1 MRNFRFLVLVTIWM
15 SVVWGLSKPVFAQ
28 DAASPEPTLKEQME
42 ALDQKVKILERRA
55 ELEKE
60 NAAAKA
66 KEASILNA
74 GKDGLFALKS
84 ADDSFKLRVGGYL
97 QIDGR
102 FFLHDEVPLLTN
114 TFLMRRVRPI
124 LEGTVYKYYD
134 FRIMPD
140 FGGGTASLQDAYLS
154 ISYWPQTKL
163 QVGKFKPPVGL
174 ERLQSGASLLFVERA
189 LPTNL
194 VPNRD
199 IGLQLYGDLG
209 DGAFSYALGVFNG
222 VADLASADTEPSSND
237 DKDIA
242 GRIFTLPFKT
252 SDIESLQGLGL
263 GISGSYG
270 NEQGTPATPNL
281 PSYRTPAQQIF
292 FSYRAAP
299 AGTAATAANTV
310 ASDGR
315 LTRYSPQAYYYSG
328 PFGLLGE
335 YVRSSQE
342 VKLGFA
348 SATLGNS
355 AEQVAVSYVLTGG
368 AAWYKGVKVKHTFDP
383 RNGEWGEFELKARYS
398 RLVVDDDA
406 FPIYANP
413 VAVAREAKAWAV
425 GVNWYLNKNV
435 KLNLDYE
442 TTAFKGGGGGTAA
455 NPSDRE
461 NETALLNRF
470 QIVF

>member
-1 MRNFRFLVLVTIWM
+1 MRNFRLLVLVTIWM
-15 SVVWGLSKPVFAQ
+15 SMVWGLSKPVFAQ
-28 DAASPEPTLKEQME
+28 DAASPEPTLKEQVE
-42 ALDQKVKILERRA
+42 ALDQKIRILERRA

-60 NAAAKA
+60 SATAKA
-66 KEASILNA
+66 KEVSILNA
-74 GKDGLFALKS
+74 GKDGLFTLKS
-84 ADDSFKLRVGGYL
+84 ADNNFKLRVGGYL
-97 QIDGR
+97 QVDGR
-102 FFLHDEVPLLTN
+102 FFLHDETAPLVN
-114 TFLMRRVRPI
+114 TFLLRRVRPI

-154 ISYWPQTKL
+154 ISYWPQAKL

-174 ERLQSGASLLFVERA
+174 ERLQSGANLLFVERT

-222 VADLASADTEPSSND
+222 VADLASADIEPSSND
-237 DKDIA
+237 DKDVV
-242 GRIFTLPFKT
+242 GRIFGLPFKT

-263 GISGSYG
+263 GIAGSYG
-270 NEQGTPATPNL
+270 NEQGTTTAPNL
-281 PSYRTPAQQIF
+281 PSYRTPAQQTF
-292 FSYRAAP
+292 FTYIRAA
-299 AGTAATAANTV
+299 AAPGPTFA
-310 ASDGR
+310 DGQ
-315 LTRYSPQAYYYSG
+315 LIRYSPQAYYYWG

-342 VKLGFA
+342 VKRGTN
-348 SATLGNS
+348 SAKLTHS
-355 AEQVAVSYVLTGG
+355 AEQLAVSYVLTGG
-368 AAWYKGVKVKHTFDP
+368 TASYKGVKPKHQFDP

-406 FPIYANP
+406 FPTYADP
-413 VAVAREAKAWAV
+413 VTAAREAKAWAV
-425 GVNWYLNKNV
+425 GVNWYLNKNI

-442 TTAFKGGGGGTAA
+442 TTAFKGGGGTA
-455 NPSDRE
+455 STDRE
-461 NETALLNRF
+461 DEKVILNRF